1 MKNINEFTTKEY
13 IQDHALAILRP
24 ARPVSDGIVS
34 RPFKDGI
41 EECVFIPV
49 PNEHCGYKL
58 PVVLAEK
65 LGIDIEGLFESAR
78 INSFADIVVRPI
90 NEIIGG
96 EAGSFPIM
104 VVTNESAVYG
114 AINGFLVA
122 EAICRKYNWPAAW
135 IIPSSIHETLI
146 IPEGIDREVLD
157 STIRDINTRIVDE
170 RDRLSDRAYK
180 VEITA

>member
-24 ARPVSDGIVS
+24 ARPFNDGIVS
-34 RPFKDGI
+34 RPFRDGI
-41 EECVFIPV
+41 EECIFIPV

-58 PVVLAEK
+58 PAALAEK

-104 VVTNESAVYG
+104 VVTNECSVYG
-114 AINGFLVA
+114 AINGFLAA
-122 EAICRKYNWPAAW
+122 EAICRKYKWPAAW
-135 IIPSSIHETLI
+135 IIPSSVHEVLI
-146 IPEGIDREVLD
+146 IPDVIEAEVLKEVI
-157 STIRDINTRIVDE
+157 TGINSAMVAE
-170 RDRLSDRAYK
+170 GDRLSDRAYK
-180 VEITA
+180 FEIPA